1 MALYVIFL
9 WFWMPYWR
17 WIQFYHATCRAEQTS
32 ALKRLK
38 AADPNRRTSSSASP
52 RTTPSNE
59 GLKPEAQKRKVE
71 GMDIEHEEGSKRV
84 KVEEIV
90 GDI

>member
-1 MALYVIFL
+1 MASYVIFPT
-9 WFWMPYWR
+9 FWMPDWSL
-17 WIQFYHATCRAEQTS
+17 IQFYHATCRAEQTS

-38 AADPNRRTSSSASP
+38 AAEPNRRTSSSASP

-71 GMDIEHEEGSKRV
+71 GMDVEHEESAKRV

-90 GDI
+90 DDI

>member
-1 MALYVIFL
+1 M
-9 WFWMPYWR
+9 
-17 WIQFYHATCRAEQTS
+17 
-32 ALKRLK
+32 KRLK